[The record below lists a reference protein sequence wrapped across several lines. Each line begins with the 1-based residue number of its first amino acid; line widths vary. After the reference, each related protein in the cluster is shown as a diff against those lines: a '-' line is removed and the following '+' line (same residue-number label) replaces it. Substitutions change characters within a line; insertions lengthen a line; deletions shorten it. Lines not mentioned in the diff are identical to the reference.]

1 MLINDSY
8 STWIQFRCTVSRAP
22 MKNYTSRM
30 MSHERRSKTIF
41 RVKNQNYCIP
51 VIISTLYSGCNCSRS
66 YGNIDTHAAC
76 TSKLCGM
83 PKYQHVKCDILTKI
97 SVLLKYFN
105 SVKNIREIKS
115 RTLPYA
121 ERTFHYQNV
130 SIIVLA
136 QLQAISNVNH
146 T

>member
-1 MLINDSY
+1 
-8 STWIQFRCTVSRAP
+8 
-22 MKNYTSRM
+22 
-30 MSHERRSKTIF
+30 
-41 RVKNQNYCIP
+41 
-51 VIISTLYSGCNCSRS
+51 
-66 YGNIDTHAAC
+66 
-76 TSKLCGM
+76 M